1 MSVESQFF
9 FDSSFKNEKI
19 WDVFSVSHKIIR
31 SSHQGCSV
39 KKVFLE
45 ILQNSEEN
53 TCARASFLIVSG
65 LRPSTLL
72 KKRLWHK
79 CFPVTFA
86 KFLRTPFLN
95 EHLWWLLLKVCTFCS
110 FLQFSRFELSR
121 TFRRKTTNWNFGLLE
136 YYELKDYSI
145 NQNSF

>member
-1 MSVESQFF
+1 MRIASLWRIFF
-9 FDSSFKNEKI
+9 HSGKSLEA
-19 WDVFSVSHKIIR
+19 VVQR
-31 SSHQGCSV
+31 CYV

-79 CFPVTFA
+79 YFPVTFA